1 MTELRFDNRE
11 IDSKIAY
18 QSKDL
23 KQYIDTSLEKAMAP
37 LITQVTY
44 TNGKLRRMSSILTII
59 ASVTA
64 TLLFTSGSE
73 LVNFVLKII

>member
-11 IDSKIAY
+11 IDSKIAN

-23 KQYIDTSLEKAMAP
+23 KDYIDKSLAP
-37 LITQVTY
+37 LITQIMY
-44 TNGKLRRMSSILTII
+44 TNGKLRRMSTVLLVI
-59 ASVTA
+59 ASVAA

>member
-11 IDSKIAY
+11 IDSKIAN

-37 LITQVTY
+37 LIAQVTY
-44 TNGKLRRMSSILTII
+44 TNGKLRRMSTALLVI